1 MDIKKGEE
9 KFVRYRAPNVNQCKS
24 CHEINEKIQ
33 PIGPKGRNMNIDF
46 NYQNG
51 KANQID
57 FWQNRNLLKNIPNI
71 LKENPAI
78 WDDIN
83 YNISIEQGHI

>member
-57 FWQNRNLLKNIPNI
+57 FGK
-71 LKENPAI
+71 KEI
-78 WDDIN
+78 
-83 YNISIEQGHI
+83 Y